1 MLELRTDDASRRES
15 QAVAIKCQRS
25 FQIVDADRNQRDS
38 GLHEV
43 PQSPDRDK
51 QRSEKDQHHCLSTR
65 LTLPSR
71 LIMGMCRLL
80 KEQSRPWLK
89 SYVVPDPFRHHPNPT
104 SQANQEK
111 NVYDAP
117 E

>member
-1 MLELRTDDASRRES
+1 MASFNPFMRSKNATAPCSNSVPTMPRVGNPRPS
-15 QAVAIKCQRS
+15 RCQRS

-38 GLHEV
+38 RLHEV

-51 QRSEKDQHHCLSTR
+51 QRSEKDQHHCLVTR

-89 SYVVPDPFRHHPNPT
+89 SYVVPDPF
-104 SQANQEK
+104 
-111 NVYDAP
+111 
-117 E
+117 